1 MICQKTTKNIRF
13 RAASLLGASL
23 LAVASVGLS
32 GVTIGGAAFAQDDAP
47 PPEGRQFDAKSG
59 EAVNNAQTMA
69 TAGDNLGAVNA
80 LKAALNLPDLNPY
93 EKSTMYQMLGQYSY
107 ELDRALE
114 AQQYFESAI
123 SAGGLLPK
131 EVDNI
136 RVVIAQLMI
145 GNGQYR
151 EGAQRLEN
159 YLNSG
164 GQQKPQYIDLLVNAW
179 VQAED
184 YNRALPWAE
193 KWFNAARPKE
203 RKHFDLLNFLYNNLG
218 MQGRQADIVKQM
230 IGRWP
235 EDKTLWDAWAS
246 MLANGGREQEAF
258 EVTKMLYLGGAL
270 TTESD
275 LLKVVQYYSFY
286 DMPFQAAEILER
298 EMAANRISRTPE
310 KLKQLSGLFRQA
322 REYKRAIPILEAAAS
337 QSGEAKLYAD
347 LGEAL
352 YNEGSCQKSEKAFTE
367 AINRGY
373 DAGKSWMLIAN
384 CRYDQTNTL
393 DRLNCA
399 MSDEQM
405 AQAPITRAR
414 EAAISAFDKV
424 PSSSRERR
432 NAAKWIQFINAE
444 KQAVNARCEFERNVE
459 RELCYQ
465 KIKQSYDAEIFT
477 GGFVLDDESCLP
489 FKADYDAEFR
499 VVTTEE

>member
-1 MICQKTTKNIRF
+1 MTSLTHLKTIKT
-13 RAASLLGASL
+13 RAASLMGASL
-23 LAVASVGLS
+23 LAVAAVGLS
-32 GVTIGGAAFAQDDAP
+32 SAGVSGVAFAQDAP
-47 PPEGRQFDAKSG
+47 PEEGRQFSAKAG
-59 EAVNNAQTMA
+59 EKVNE
-69 TAGDNLGAVNA
+69 A
-80 LKAALNLPDLNPY
+80 LTLANSDQNQAALSILQGIISDPSLNAY
-93 EKSTMYQMLGQYSY
+93 EKSTIYQMMGQYSY
-107 ELDRALE
+107 ELDRPAD
-114 AQQYFESAI
+114 AQRNFENAI

-136 RVVIAQLMI
+136 KVVIAQLMI

-184 YNRALPWAE
+184 YRRALPWAE
-193 KWFNAARPKE
+193 KWFNSANPKE
-203 RKHFDLLNFLYNNLG
+203 RKHFDLLNFLFNNLG

-270 TTESD
+270 NEEAD

-286 DMPFQAAEILER
+286 DMPYQAAEILER
-298 EMAANRISRTPE
+298 EMNANRIARSPD

-337 QSGEAKLYAD
+337 QSGDAKLYAD
-347 LGEAL
+347 WGEAL
-352 YNEGSCQKSEKAFTE
+352 YNEGECQKSEKAFTE

-384 CRYDQTNTL
+384 CRYDQTNSL
-393 DRLNCA
+393 ERLNCE
-399 MSDEQM
+399 MSDAQM
-405 AQAPITRAR
+405 AEAPITKARASAV
-414 EAAISAFDKV
+414 AAFEKV
-424 PSSSRERR
+424 PNGSRVRSDAR
-432 NAAKWIQFINAE
+432 KWIQFITAE
-444 KQAVNARCEFERNVE
+444 KQAVDRRCEFERNVE

-465 KIKQSYDAEIFT
+465 KVKQAYDAEV
-477 GGFVLDDESCLP
+477 FVGAFELDDAEICMQY
-489 FKADYDAEFR
+489 KEDYDSEFR
-499 VVTTEE
+499 IKIVE

>member
-1 MICQKTTKNIRF
+1 MTGQIKKTSLRT

-23 LAVASVGLS
+23 LAVAAIGISGASLS
-32 GVTIGGAAFAQDDAP
+32 SAAYAQD
-47 PPEGRQFDAKSG
+47 EGRQFSAKAG
-59 EAVNNAQTMA
+59 EKVNE
-69 TAGDNLGAVNA
+69 A
-80 LKAALNLPDLNPY
+80 LTLANGGQNQAALSILQQAISNPELNAY
-93 EKSTMYQMLGQYSY
+93 ERSTIYQMMGQYSY
-107 ELDRALE
+107 ELDRAVE
-114 AQQYFESAI
+114 AQQNFENAI
-123 SAGGLLPK
+123 NAGGLLPN
-131 EVDNI
+131 EVNNI
-136 RVVIAQLMI
+136 KVVIAQLMI

-164 GQQKPQYIDLLVNAW
+164 GQQKPQFVDLLVNAW

-193 KWFNAARPKE
+193 KWFNNASPKE

-230 IGRWP
+230 INRWP

-270 TTESD
+270 NDEQD

-298 EMAANRISRTPE
+298 EINANRISRTPD
-310 KLKQLSGLFRQA
+310 KLKQLSSLFRQA

-337 QSGEAKLYAD
+337 QSGEGKLYAD

-352 YNEGSCQKSEKAFTE
+352 YNEGSCQKSETAFKE

-393 DRLNCA
+393 ERLNCE
-399 MSDEQM
+399 MTPEQM
-405 AQAPITRAR
+405 AAAPITVARASAI
-414 EAAISAFDKV
+414 EAFNNV
-424 PSSSRERR
+424 PNGRSRSDAR
-432 NAAKWIQFINAE
+432 KWVQFINAE
-444 KQAVNARCEFERNVE
+444 KDAVDRRCEFERNVE

-465 KIKQSYDAEIFT
+465 KIKQAYDAEIFV
-477 GGFVLDDESCLP
+477 GEFKLDDAEVCTAY
-489 FKADYDAEFR
+489 KADYDSEFR
-499 VVTTEE
+499 VVTTE

>member
-1 MICQKTTKNIRF
+1 MTCQTLTQKMRI
-13 RAASLLGASL
+13 RAASMLGVSL
-23 LAVASVGLS
+23 MAVAAIGFS
-32 GVTIGGAAFAQDDAP
+32 GVTLSGAAYAQAD
-47 PPEGRQFDAKSG
+47 EGRQFDAKSG

-69 TAGDNLGAVNA
+69 NAGDNFGAVNA

-93 EKSTMYQMLGQYSY
+93 ERSTMYQMLGQYSY
-107 ELDRALE
+107 ELDRAAE
-114 AQQYFESAI
+114 AQQYFENAI
-123 SAGGLLPK
+123 SAGGLLPN
-131 EVDNI
+131 EEGNI
-136 RVVIAQLMI
+136 RLVIAQLMI

-151 EGAQRLEN
+151 EGATRLEN

-164 GQQKPQYIDLLVNAW
+164 GQQKPQYVDLLVNAW

-218 MQGRQADIVKQM
+218 MRGRQADIVKQM
-230 IGRWP
+230 INRWP

-270 TTESD
+270 NNETD

-298 EMAANRISRTPE
+298 ELNANRISRTPD

-322 REYKRAIPILEAAAS
+322 REYKRAIPILESAAS
-337 QSGEAKLYAD
+337 QSGDAKLYAD

-384 CRYDQTNTL
+384 CRYDQTNQL
-393 DRLNCA
+393 DRLNCE
-399 MSDEQM
+399 MSDAQM
-405 AQAPITRAR
+405 AEAPITKSR
-414 EAAISAFDKV
+414 ESAIEAFNKV
-424 PSSSRERR
+424 PSSSRERG
-432 NAAKWIQFINAE
+432 NAQKWVQFINAE
-444 KQAVNARCEFERNVE
+444 KQAVDRRCEFERNVE

-465 KIKQSYDAEIFT
+465 KIKQAYDAEIFT
-477 GGFVLDDESCLP
+477 GGFKLDDANCTQY
-489 FKADYDAEFR
+489 KADYDSEFR
-499 VVTTEE
+499 VKTTAE

>member
-1 MICQKTTKNIRF
+1 MTHHIRKASLRT

-23 LAVASVGLS
+23 LAVASIGISGLMA
-32 GVTIGGAAFAQDDAP
+32 TQAAYAQE
-47 PPEGRQFDAKSG
+47 EGRQFSAAAGEKVNEALTLANSG
-59 EAVNNAQTMA
+59 QNQAAVNILQGAI
-69 TAGDNLGAVNA
+69 TA
-80 LKAALNLPDLNPY
+80 PDLNAY
-93 EKSTMYQMLGQYSY
+93 ERSTIYQMLGQYSY
-107 ELDRALE
+107 ELNRAVE
-114 AQQYFESAI
+114 AQQNFENAI
-123 SAGGLLPK
+123 NAGGLLPN
-131 EVDNI
+131 EIDNI
-136 RVVIAQLMI
+136 KIVIAQLMI

-164 GQQKPQYIDLLVNAW
+164 GQQKPQYVDLLVNAW

-184 YNRALPWAE
+184 YRRALPWAE
-193 KWFNAARPKE
+193 KWFNAASPKE
-203 RKHFDLLNFLYNNLG
+203 RKHFDLLNFLFNNLG

-230 IGRWP
+230 INRWP

-270 TTESD
+270 NEEQD

-286 DMPFQAAEILER
+286 EMPFQAAEILER
-298 EMAANRISRTPE
+298 EMNANRISRTPD

-352 YNEGSCQKSEKAFTE
+352 YNEGDCQKSETAFTE

-393 DRLNCA
+393 DRLNCE
-399 MSDEQM
+399 MSDAQM
-405 AQAPITRAR
+405 AEAPITRAR
-414 EAAISAFDKV
+414 QNAINAFDKV
-424 PSSSRERR
+424 PAGSRVKSDAR
-432 NAAKWIQFINAE
+432 KWVQFINAE
-444 KQAVNARCEFERNVE
+444 KEAVDRRCEFERNVE
-459 RELCYQ
+459 KELCFQ
-465 KIKQSYDAEIFT
+465 KIKQAYDAEIFT
-477 GGFVLDDESCLP
+477 GGFKLEDATCQR
-489 FKADYDAEFR
+489 FKAGYDAEFR
-499 VVTTEE
+499 VVTTGGE